1 MAAYPIP
8 HIQKY
13 PLHHKYNSVR
23 FNSHDYSLN
32 HINIHIPPTG
42 FDYKT
47 CNVLVTVDE
56 QSSNI
61 ADGVHVNKIEDAIG
75 AGDQVGYL
83 YNIGFGGKTSGKKCC
98 DCHILRK

>member
-1 MAAYPIP
+1 MFIFIIEVRWLLILYHKNKHPIYF
-8 HIQKY
+8 IKQ
-13 PLHHKYNSVR
+13 NAVR
-23 FNSHDYSLN
+23 SKSHDYSLSL
-32 HINIHIPPTG
+32 INVHIPPTG

-47 CNVLVTVDE
+47 CNVLVSVDE

-83 YNIGFGGKTSGKKCC
+83 QNIGFWG
-98 DCHILRK
+98 